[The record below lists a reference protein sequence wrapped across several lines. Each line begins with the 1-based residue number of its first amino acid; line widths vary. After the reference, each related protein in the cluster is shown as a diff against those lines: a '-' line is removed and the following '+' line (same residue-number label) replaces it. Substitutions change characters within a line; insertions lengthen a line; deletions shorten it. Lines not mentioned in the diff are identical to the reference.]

1 MDIDIIMNKLESS
14 YYNSLNTTL
23 SKNNIEITWITDHIN
38 KLNGS
43 DIKKNEIISLEK
55 PSDDENLYKKSWSK
69 LNTIHKIIK
78 IKDFVNFI
86 KFDNES
92 DREKLKEELVNLI
105 KTKILTKKDKINYDE
120 VNGKII
126 SIKNLQYK
134 EGTYFYNK

>member
-69 LNTIHKIIK
+69 LNAIHKIIK

-92 DREKLKEELVNLI
+92 DRDKLKEELVNLI

-120 VNGKII
+120 FNGKII

-134 EGTYFYNK
+134 EGNYFYNE